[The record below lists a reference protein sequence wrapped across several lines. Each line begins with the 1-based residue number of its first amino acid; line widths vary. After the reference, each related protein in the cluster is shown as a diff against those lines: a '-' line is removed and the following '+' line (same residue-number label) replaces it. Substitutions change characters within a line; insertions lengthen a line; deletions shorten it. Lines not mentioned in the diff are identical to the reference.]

1 MQAGPLRCT
10 LGLAM
15 FKLLAHLNATRS
27 HWVLLIWLALAL
39 GSLPLA
45 ALAPGRLGANNSAV
59 RGSESQRVVQILNH
73 SFGLESVDRI
83 VLVSESALPP
93 TDARFLQAYDALAE
107 RLKKVDGVRT
117 LTRFD
122 AEGPLRLSGRVNG
135 QYITATILE
144 TQLARAQ
151 VVVGAIR
158 REISAVRLPQ
168 GQLYV
173 TGSTAVTQDFLQQL
187 EADARHSE
195 VTALPLTGLVLIL
208 AFGALVAAG
217 IPLAVGV
224 LSITLTLALVW
235 GLTHLIPVASLARS
249 VVTLLCLG
257 AGIDYALLMVNRF
270 REELARGLPP
280 REAAA
285 ITTRTAG
292 RSVAFSG
299 LTVGIAMSALLVPD
313 LAFARSMGLGGVLA
327 VAVTVLTSITLVP
340 SLLAL
345 LGERVNSPKRLQ
357 FRLTSSGKGS
367 AFWGRWGERVM
378 QHPWA
383 FTALGVAL
391 LLAMAWPATSMRLGY
406 TGAFGLSPL
415 VESRKGLE
423 LIRPLELGGSL
434 DAFEIILDLGENGFN
449 PEARRRW
456 RELDTALNLRPDV
469 RLVISPFLAA
479 RSNLGGGGLGDLAS
493 LTRRSISQ
501 DRRYLRLTVI
511 PKEHVRPEQIRGWEQ
526 SLRQEAQK
534 AGFQKVLLGGAPMG
548 SQEFTDALV
557 RAMPLAVGLV
567 YVATFVLL
575 GVMFRSLVIP
585 LKSIVMNSLTV
596 GAAYGV
602 ITLIFQKGFLAS
614 FLGVPQ
620 DVGVIDSSLPL
631 ILFAVIFGLS
641 MDYEIFLLSRV
652 QEGHL
657 AGLET
662 RSAVRAALER
672 TASVI
677 TSAALIMVIV
687 FLAFVQGNVVANKT
701 IGIGLAVAVIL
712 DASLVRLVLVPAVLV
727 LAGQWNW
734 WLPAWLKSRM
744 PRVSLEG

>member
-1 MQAGPLRCT
+1 
-10 LGLAM
+10 M
-15 FKLLAHLNATRS
+15 FPFLAHLNATRS
-27 HWVLLIWLALAL
+27 RWVLLAWFALSL

-45 ALAPGRLGANNSAV
+45 ALAPGRLGANTSAV
-59 RGSESQRVVQILNH
+59 RGSESQQVVRILNQA
-73 SFGLESVDRI
+73 FGLESVDRI
-83 VLVSESALPP
+83 VVVSESALPP
-93 TDARFLQAYDALAE
+93 TDPRFLQAYSTLAE
-107 RLKKVDGVRT
+107 GLKKLDGVRT

-122 AEGPLRLSGRVNG
+122 AESPLKLWGKVNG
-135 QYITATILE
+135 QYVTATILE
-144 TQLARAQ
+144 TRLAKAEE
-151 VVVGAIR
+151 VVGAIR
-158 REISAVRLPQ
+158 REVRSVRLPQ
-168 GQLYV
+168 SQFYV
-173 TGSTAVTQDFLQQL
+173 TGSTAVTQDFLHRL
-187 EADARHSE
+187 EADATRSE
-195 VTALPLTGLVLIL
+195 VTALPLTGLVLVL

-217 IPLAVGV
+217 IPLVVGV

-235 GLTHLIPVASLARS
+235 GLTHLFPVASLARS

-270 REELARGLPP
+270 REELAQGLSA
-280 REAAA
+280 RDAAA

-299 LTVGIAMSALLVPD
+299 LTVGIAMGALLVPD

-327 VAVTVLTSITLVP
+327 VAVTVLSSITLVP

-357 FRLTSSGKGS
+357 FRLTASGRAS

-378 QHPWA
+378 ERPWT
-383 FTALGVAL
+383 FTALGGVFL
-391 LLAMAWPATSMRLGY
+391 LGLAWPAMSMRLGY
-406 TGAFGLSPL
+406 TGAFGLSPE

-423 LIRPLELGGSL
+423 LVRPLELGGSL
-434 DAFEIILDLGENGFN
+434 DAFEIILDLGQGGFDA
-449 PEARRRW
+449 EARNNW
-456 RELDTALNLRPDV
+456 RKLDRALSHWPEV
-469 RLVISPFLAA
+469 RLVVSPFLTV
-479 RSNLGGGGLGDLAS
+479 RRDQSGGGLGDLVS
-493 LTRRSISQ
+493 LTQRSISQ

-511 PKEHVRPEQIRGWEQ
+511 PQEHVRPEAIRSWETR
-526 SLRQEAQK
+526 LREAAHQ
-534 AGFQKVLLGGAPMG
+534 AGFQKVLLGGAPIG

-557 RAMPLAVGLV
+557 GAMPRAIGLV

-657 AGLET
+657 KGLDT
-662 RSAVRAALER
+662 RPAVKAALER

-687 FLAFVQGNVVANKT
+687 FLAFVQGDVVANKT
-701 IGIGLAVAVIL
+701 IGLGLAVAVIL

-734 WLPAWLKSRM
+734 WLPGWLKNWM
-744 PRVSLEG
+744 PRVSLER

>member
-1 MQAGPLRCT
+1 M
-10 LGLAM
+10 
-15 FKLLAHLNATRS
+15 
-27 HWVLLIWLALAL
+27 
-39 GSLPLA
+39 
-45 ALAPGRLGANNSAV
+45 
-59 RGSESQRVVQILNH
+59 
-73 SFGLESVDRI
+73 
-83 VLVSESALPP
+83 
-93 TDARFLQAYDALAE
+93 
-107 RLKKVDGVRT
+107 DGVRT

-423 LIRPLELGGSL
+423 LIRPLELGG
-434 DAFEIILDLGENGFN
+434 
-449 PEARRRW
+449 
-456 RELDTALNLRPDV
+456 
-469 RLVISPFLAA
+469 
-479 RSNLGGGGLGDLAS
+479 AS
-493 LTRRSISQ
+493 MLS
-501 DRRYLRLTVI
+501 
-511 PKEHVRPEQIRGWEQ
+511 
-526 SLRQEAQK
+526 
-534 AGFQKVLLGGAPMG
+534 
-548 SQEFTDALV
+548 
-557 RAMPLAVGLV
+557 
-567 YVATFVLL
+567 
-575 GVMFRSLVIP
+575 
-585 LKSIVMNSLTV
+585 KS
-596 GAAYGV
+596 
-602 ITLIFQKGFLAS
+602 
-614 FLGVPQ
+614 
-620 DVGVIDSSLPL
+620 SS
-631 ILFAVIFGLS
+631 
-641 MDYEIFLLSRV
+641 
-652 QEGHL
+652 
-657 AGLET
+657 T
-662 RSAVRAALER
+662 
-672 TASVI
+672 
-677 TSAALIMVIV
+677 
-687 FLAFVQGNVVANKT
+687 
-701 IGIGLAVAVIL
+701 
-712 DASLVRLVLVPAVLV
+712 
-727 LAGQWNW
+727 
-734 WLPAWLKSRM
+734 
-744 PRVSLEG
+744 

>member
-1 MQAGPLRCT
+1 
-10 LGLAM
+10 M
-15 FKLLAHLNATRS
+15 FKSLARLNAHRPL
-27 HWVLLIWLALAL
+27 WVLLTWAVLLL
-39 GSLPLA
+39 VSVPLA
-45 ALAPGRLGANNSAV
+45 ALAPGRLIANNSAV
-59 RGSESQRVVQILNH
+59 KGSESQRVVHILNQA
-73 SFGLESVDRI
+73 FGLETVDRT
-83 VLVSESALPP
+83 VVVSESALSP
-93 TDARFLQAYDALAE
+93 TNPRFLQVYDALTE

-117 LTRFD
+117 LTCFY
-122 AEGPLRLSGRVNG
+122 AESPLKLSGKVNG
-135 QYITATILE
+135 QYVTATILE
-144 TQLARAQ
+144 TRLANADPVIR
-151 VVVGAIR
+151 AIR
-158 REISAVRLPQ
+158 QETRAVNLPQ
-168 GQLYV
+168 TRFYV
-173 TGSTAVTQDFLQQL
+173 TGTTAVTQDFLHRL
-187 EADARHSE
+187 EADAKRSE
-195 VTALPLTGLVLIL
+195 VTALPLTALVLIL
-208 AFGALVAAG
+208 AFGAFVAAG
-217 IPLAVGV
+217 IPLVVGV
-224 LSITLTLALVW
+224 ISIALTLGLVW
-235 GLTHLIPVASLARS
+235 GLTHLIPVASFAQS

-270 REELARGLPP
+270 REELARGLSA

-285 ITTRTAG
+285 VTTRTAG

-299 LTVGIAMSALLVPD
+299 LTVAIAMSALLVPD

-357 FRLTSSGKGS
+357 FRLTSSGRAS

-378 QHPWA
+378 GRPWR
-383 FTALGVAL
+383 FTLLGVVL
-391 LLAMAWPATSMRLGY
+391 LLGLAWPAISMRLGY
-406 TGAFGLSPL
+406 TGAFGLSSQ

-434 DAFEIILDLGENGFN
+434 DAFEIVLELGEGGFDAQARSN
-449 PEARRRW
+449 WRKLDRALSTWPE
-456 RELDTALNLRPDV
+456 V
-469 RLVISPFLAA
+469 RLVISPFLSA
-479 RSNLGGGGLGDLAS
+479 RSDQMDGGLGELVS
-493 LTRRSISQ
+493 LTQRSISQ

-511 PKEHVRPEQIRGWEQ
+511 PQEHVRPEAIRGWEKR
-526 SLRQEAQK
+526 LRQAAHQ
-534 AGFQKVLLGGAPMG
+534 AGFEKVLLGGAPIG

-557 RAMPLAVGLV
+557 GAMPVAIGLV

-652 QEGHL
+652 QEAHL
-657 AGLET
+657 SGLET
-662 RSAVRAALER
+662 RSAVKAALGR

-687 FLAFVQGNVVANKT
+687 FLAFVQGDVVANKT

-734 WLPAWLKSRM
+734 WLPGWLKKRM
-744 PRVSLEG
+744 PRVSLEH